1 MLYSGIAAERGGP
14 LPRLCVGDLNSVQN
28 GYRALYNKT
37 NYIDNND
44 DDNDNDTTVMM
55 IKATMRLGKDRNCN
69 DENTDGGASNPRTLV
84 CLLVYLGAPP
94 ATRLIIMQQS

>member
-1 MLYSGIAAERGGP
+1 MSEAN
-14 LPRLCVGDLNSVQN
+14 LNSGRGESEFGPS
-28 GYRALYNKT
+28 GYGPPYSKT
-37 NYIDNND
+37 IYTDSHD

-55 IKATMRLGKDRNCN
+55 IKAAMRLGKDRNCN